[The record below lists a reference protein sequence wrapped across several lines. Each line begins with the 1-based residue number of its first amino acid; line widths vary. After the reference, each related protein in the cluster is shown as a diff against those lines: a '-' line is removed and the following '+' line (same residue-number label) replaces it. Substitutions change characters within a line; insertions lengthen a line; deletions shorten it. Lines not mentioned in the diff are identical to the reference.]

1 MEMLHILTVTDEEAL
16 KSLEI
21 YLTRFKLKELE
32 LTNLF
37 FKALKVFSYYLNYSN
52 SKVQIVLF
60 GIWSFFRNQIQYQ
73 MVLRQT
79 SRPTSESSSKE
90 LNLGSKLNQTWN
102 RPD

>member
-37 FKALKVFSYYLNYSN
+37 FKALKEISSYAAKNNFLSMILLYHLHN
-52 SKVQIVLF
+52 V
-60 GIWSFFRNQIQYQ
+60 
-73 MVLRQT
+73 
-79 SRPTSESSSKE
+79 
-90 LNLGSKLNQTWN
+90 
-102 RPD
+102 

>member
-60 GIWSFFRNQIQYQ
+60 GIWSFFKNQIYS
-73 MVLRQT
+73 VFNIHHIFKTRIY
-79 SRPTSESSSKE
+79 SVFSC
-90 LNLGSKLNQTWN
+90 WCIF
-102 RPD
+102 